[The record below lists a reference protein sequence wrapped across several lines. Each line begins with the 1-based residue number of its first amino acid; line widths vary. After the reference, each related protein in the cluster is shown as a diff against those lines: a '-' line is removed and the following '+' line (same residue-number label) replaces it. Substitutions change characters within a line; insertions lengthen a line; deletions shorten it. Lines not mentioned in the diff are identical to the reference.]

1 MRYDYLL
8 VVGPGRSGSDFLYRI
23 LLTHPDLAQP
33 EIKEG
38 YCYRTASGRRRAQ
51 ELIGRNP
58 GRILPD
64 IANLAYKDPALLPGL
79 ARLHD
84 DGCRILLVVLL
95 RDHYARAVSMM
106 RFRRSRGEWAALW
119 GRRRLEQSVLQDRLT
134 PDRLQAVY
142 AAGADVLTIGFPA
155 LTSNTDAVLDALAS
169 VCGIA
174 AFPDGRQQ
182 PAGSYPAYSYNEAM
196 AARSPYLAAAGK
208 LAAIALRRL
217 GLRRTL
223 QNLKDSRRVNRLF
236 LKPLNQDD
244 DAAARLTGTATLLLE
259 REYAACCEL
268 AASGAQMMAEGVYF
282 RSPNRIPSSIER
294 GTAKPSLRLTPE
306 SDPFPAAPERGH
318 NGQISY

>member
-23 LLTHPDLAQP
+23 LLTHPDLARP

-38 YCYRTASGRRRAQ
+38 YYYRSTSGRRRAQ
-51 ELIGRNP
+51 EQIRRNP

-64 IANLAYKDPALLPGL
+64 IANLAYKDPGLLPGV
-79 ARLHD
+79 ARLQD

-95 RDHYARAVSMM
+95 REHGARAVSMM
-106 RFRRSRGEWAALW
+106 RFRRSRGEWAALL

-142 AAGADVLTIGFPA
+142 SAGADALTIGFPA
-155 LTSNTDAVLDALAS
+155 FTDNTDVVLDALAS

-174 AFPDGRQQ
+174 AFPDGRQR
-182 PAGSYPAYSYNEAM
+182 PAGSCAGSYNEAM
-196 AARSPYLAAAGK
+196 AARSPYLSAGGK

-223 QNLKDSRRVNRLF
+223 QRLKDSRRVKRLF
-236 LKPLNQDD
+236 LKPLHPDD
-244 DAAARLTGTATLLLE
+244 DDAAAAARLTGAAALLLE
-259 REYAACCEL
+259 REYAACWEL
-268 AASGAQMMAEGVYF
+268 AASGAQMVAEGVYF
-282 RSPNRIPSSIER
+282 RSPNGSVS
-294 GTAKPSLRLTPE
+294 
-306 SDPFPAAPERGH
+306 
-318 NGQISY
+318 NQVV